1 MTKTAIE
8 IPTEQIASFC
18 HKWKVRE
25 LSLFGSV
32 LSQEFRDDSD
42 VDILVEFES
51 DAPWS
56 LLDLVEMN
64 QELHVIFGRPID
76 LVEKA
81 GLKNPFRR
89 HAILNSREV
98 VYAA

>member
-1 MTKTAIE
+1 MTKAAIE
-8 IPTEQIASFC
+8 IPIERIASLC
-18 HKWKVRE
+18 RKWRVRE

-32 LSQEFRDDSD
+32 LSHEFRPDSD

-56 LLDLVEMN
+56 LFDLVEMN
-64 QELHVIFGRPID
+64 EELHLIFGRAID